1 MSAAYETAVPV
12 PDAPVQAG
20 AQPNVRTKSLRM
32 VGLLTLL
39 VGAWG
44 GIVPYLGPTFGYSA
58 DGSASWTWNLAHGV
72 LALAPAAAAVLAGL
86 AMLSAGGR
94 AAGGFGRVS
103 LAGAGLLALAAGGW
117 FIVGP
122 TAWPVLEGTHP
133 YFVGGSPFRVLEY
146 VLGYSLG
153 TGAIVAAGGAFALGW
168 SMRHQRRL
176 ARVASVAPAPRHG
189 LHLHRAQRAQAT
201 ASPA

>member
-1 MSAAYETAVPV
+1 MSAAYETAAPV
-12 PDAPVQAG
+12 PDSPVQA
-20 AQPNVRTKSLRM
+20 APQPNVRTKSLRM

-39 VGAWG
+39 VAAWG

-72 LALAPAAAAVLAGL
+72 LALAPGCIGVIAGL
-86 AMLSAGGR
+86 AMVSAGGR
-94 AAGGFGRVS
+94 LAVGFGRMS
-103 LAGAGLLALAAGGW
+103 LATAGLLALAAGGW

-122 TAWPVLEGTHP
+122 TAWPVLENTHA
-133 YFVGGSPFRVLEY
+133 YFVGGTPLRVLEY

-153 TGAIVAAGGAFALGW
+153 TGAIVAAGGAFAVGW

-176 ARVASVAPAPRHG
+176 ARAVAVAPAPRHG
-189 LHLHRAQRAQAT
+189 LHLHRASRAQTTAT
-201 ASPA
+201 PA